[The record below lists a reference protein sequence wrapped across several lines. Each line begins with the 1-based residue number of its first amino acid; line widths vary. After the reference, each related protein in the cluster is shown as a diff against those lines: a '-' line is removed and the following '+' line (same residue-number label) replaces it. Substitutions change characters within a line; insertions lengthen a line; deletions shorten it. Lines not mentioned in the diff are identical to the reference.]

1 MDIKDKVRNREIHY
15 NDINKANFDLIP
27 LFFKDKNNIKFKSYN
42 ELIHTIIMLYLY
54 VGAIY
59 NSEVTVIDTVSH
71 KMPNNTYSFYVNPI
85 LVSPTNVI
93 NKLRGQRFDGEI
105 VLFIKPESGLGPI
118 LEDDILNSIRMSSRR
133 KTHII
138 TCVL

>member
-27 LFFKDKNNIKFKSYN
+27 LFLKHANSIKFKSYN

-59 NSEVTVIDTVSH
+59 NSEVTVIDTVSR

-85 LVSPTNVI
+85 LASPSNVI
-93 NKLRGQRFDGEI
+93 SKLRGQRFDGQL

-118 LEDDILNSIRMSSRR
+118 LEDDIINSIRMASRR
-133 KTHII
+133 KTYII

>member
-1 MDIKDKVRNREIHY
+1 
-15 NDINKANFDLIP
+15 
-27 LFFKDKNNIKFKSYN
+27 
-42 ELIHTIIMLYLY
+42 MLYLY

-85 LVSPTNVI
+85 LASPTNVI
-93 NKLRGQRFDGEI
+93 NKLRGQRFVADI
-105 VLFIKPESGLGPI
+105 VIFIKPESGLGPI
-118 LEDDILNSIRMSSRR
+118 LEDDILNSIRMASKR

>member
-27 LFFKDKNNIKFKSYN
+27 LFLKHVNNIKFKSYN

-59 NSEVTVIDTVSH
+59 NSEVTVIDTLSR

-85 LVSPTNVI
+85 LASPSNVI
-93 NKLRGQRFDGEI
+93 SKLRGQRFDGQL

-118 LEDDILNSIRMSSRR
+118 LEDDIINSIRMASRR
-133 KTHII
+133 KTYII